1 MAVEKSKESKRGH
14 RYFPVRVKLSA
25 VRDRYL
31 NELGYNEVLSK
42 YGISGS
48 TFGGW
53 ATRYKER
60 VLQESRPGI
69 VSLCSNQN
77 EDPMSLKERTE
88 LEELRDKV
96 ARQNVLLE
104 AHELML
110 ELAKERFDIDVKKT
124 TRRCYR
130 KDWSRTKG
138 KKRKNENRL
147 LVSISR
153 FQQASLLQGQAF
165 RAGGRGKE
173 KSRVVHRQASQ
184 D

>member
-1 MAVEKSKESKRGH
+1 MVVERSKESKRGH

-31 NELGYNEVLSK
+31 NELGYKEVLSK

-48 TFGGW
+48 TFNDW

-69 VSLCSNQN
+69 VSLGSNQN

-104 AHELML
+104 AYELMM
-110 ELAKERFDIDVKKT
+110 ELAKERFDIDVKKN
-124 TRRCYR
+124 YEEML
-130 KDWSRTKG
+130 SKG
-138 KKRKNENRL
+138 LVKNKRK
-147 LVSISR
+147 
-153 FQQASLLQGQAF
+153 
-165 RAGGRGKE
+165 E
-173 KSRVVHRQASQ
+173 KKK
-184 D
+184 

>member
-104 AHELML
+104 AYELML
-110 ELAKERFDIDVKKT
+110 ELAKERFDIDVKKN
-124 TRRCYR
+124 YEEML
-130 KDWSRTKG
+130 SKG
-138 KKRKNENRL
+138 LVKNKRK
-147 LVSISR
+147 
-153 FQQASLLQGQAF
+153 
-165 RAGGRGKE
+165 E
-173 KSRVVHRQASQ
+173 KKK
-184 D
+184 

>member
-1 MAVEKSKESKRGH
+1 MVVERSKESKRCH

-104 AHELML
+104 AYELML
-110 ELAKERFDIDVKKT
+110 ELAKERFDIDVKKNYEEMLSKGLVKNK
-124 TRRCYR
+124 RRE
-130 KDWSRTKG
+130 
-138 KKRKNENRL
+138 KRK
-147 LVSISR
+147 
-153 FQQASLLQGQAF
+153 
-165 RAGGRGKE
+165 
-173 KSRVVHRQASQ
+173 
-184 D
+184 